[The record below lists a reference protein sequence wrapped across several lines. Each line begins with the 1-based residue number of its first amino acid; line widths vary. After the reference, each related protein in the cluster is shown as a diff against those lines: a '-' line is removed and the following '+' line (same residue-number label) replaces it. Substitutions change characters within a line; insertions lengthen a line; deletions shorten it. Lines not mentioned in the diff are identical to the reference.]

1 MDKNYGQCYAG
12 FRSGILGLAGAM
24 ELEGEGRIKGIE
36 ICSGLPGK
44 RNHLYA
50 YPLNFSSERTAA
62 VCHHPIAGFFLE
74 SAVKLKAREGLT
86 AGEAWGQGIA
96 WLKTQ
101 SHLKSADLEVL
112 NTAAQQLGMSDSSDQ
127 RKFLMMIQEEI
138 KVQEEKARQEQRAN
152 QKLWSYGG
160 FIMGIVIVLL
170 LI

>member
-1 MDKNYGQCYAG
+1 MSPSHS
-12 FRSGILGLAGAM
+12 RIL
-24 ELEGEGRIKGIE
+24 
-36 ICSGLPGK
+36 
-44 RNHLYA
+44 
-50 YPLNFSSERTAA
+50 
-62 VCHHPIAGFFLE
+62 LE

-127 RKFLMMIQEEI
+127 RKFLIMIQEEI